1 MHYVIYREGDSFLYR
16 WTLYGEDGRKIAES
30 VEKHYN
36 RADCLAAI
44 DRVKNSGAAPVR
56 EK

>member
-1 MHYVIYREGDSFLYR
+1 MYYVFYREESSNLWR
-16 WTLYGEDGRKIAES
+16 WTLYGEDDRKVAES

-44 DRVKNSGAAPVR
+44 EKLKSSAEAPVR
-56 EK
+56 ER